1 MVKRTLVVLS
11 VLSLTLMVAGTS
23 FGFMGGG
30 CGGCCAPCP
39 PLYVPVDC
47 PDTGAAKTILKTW
60 ECKIEGPC
68 PAPTPACG
76 GSSCNNLRGPRP
88 GILCCL
94 AGVVGAP
101 FDWIFGGFDGVYG
114 CSGSCL
120 PGLGGCP
127 DDRGCGSPFMGGLAG
142 VFGSGANML
151 SGETTIFG
159 ALW

>member
-11 VLSLTLMVAGTS
+11 ILSLTLMVAGTS

-30 CGGCCAPCP
+30 CGSSCA

-47 PDTGAAKTILKTW
+47 PDTGVSKTIVKTW

-68 PAPTPACG
+68 PAPMPGC
-76 GSSCNNLRGPRP
+76 GSSCNNLKGPKP
-88 GILCCL
+88 GLLCCL

-101 FDWIFGGFDGVYG
+101 FDAIFGGFGGVYG
-114 CSGSCL
+114 CNTCFG
-120 PGLGGCP
+120 GGGGCGSGGG
-127 DDRGCGSPFMGGLAG
+127 RGCGSPFLGGLSG
-142 VFGSGANML
+142 VFGSGATML
-151 SGETTIFG
+151 SGETTVFG

>member
-11 VLSLTLMVAGTS
+11 VMSLALMLAGTS

-30 CGGCCAPCP
+30 CGNTCA

-47 PDTGAAKTILKTW
+47 PDTGVAKTIVKTW

-68 PAPTPACG
+68 PAPTPACCGKSDNLCGPKG
-76 GSSCNNLRGPRP
+76 GL
-88 GILCCL
+88 LCGL

-101 FDWIFGGFDGVYG
+101 FDAIFGGFGGVYG
-114 CSGSCL
+114 CS
-120 PGLGGCP
+120 PFLGGSACGNGGS
-127 DDRGCGSPFMGGLAG
+127 GCGSPFLGGLSG
-142 VFGSGANML
+142 VFGSGASVMAGN
-151 SGETTIFG
+151 TTFFG

>member
-30 CGGCCAPCP
+30 CNSKCL

-47 PDTGAAKTILKTW
+47 PDTVSKTIVKTW

-68 PAPTPACG
+68 PAPMPGG
-76 GSSCNNLRGPRP
+76 GSFKSEPRP
-88 GILCCL
+88 GMLCSLLTAIAHPCEML
-94 AGVVGAP
+94 
-101 FDWIFGGFDGVYG
+101 FGGFDGVYG
-114 CSGSCL
+114 CLPAFGGAGGSG
-120 PGLGGCP
+120 P
-127 DDRGCGSPFMGGLAG
+127 CGSPFPGGLG
-142 VFGSGANML
+142 GFFGSGATML
-151 SGETTIFG
+151 SGDSTIFG